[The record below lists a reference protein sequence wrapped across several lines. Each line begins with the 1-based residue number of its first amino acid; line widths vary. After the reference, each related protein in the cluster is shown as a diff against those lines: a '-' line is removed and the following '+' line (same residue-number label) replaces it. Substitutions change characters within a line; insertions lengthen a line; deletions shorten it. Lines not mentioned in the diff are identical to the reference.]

1 METHTV
7 PARKVRQGDSL
18 PGLDNGYV
26 IDVEENDGY
35 FSYPGGRDSMGAMP
49 EDTVCITFNDA
60 DGEECYLILPFGSP
74 VVVER

>member
-1 METHTV
+1 METLNVT
-7 PARKVRQGDSL
+7 AREVRQDDYL

-49 EDTVCITFNDA
+49 MDTVCITFNDA
-60 DGEECYLILPFGSP
+60 DGEECYLVLPFTTP
-74 VVVER
+74 VTVER